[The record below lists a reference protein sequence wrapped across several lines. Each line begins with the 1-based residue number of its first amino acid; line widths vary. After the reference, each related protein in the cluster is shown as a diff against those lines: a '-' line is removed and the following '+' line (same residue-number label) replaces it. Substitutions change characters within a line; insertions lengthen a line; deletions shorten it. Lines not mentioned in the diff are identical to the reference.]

1 MTNLTSNEIAV
12 IKALA
17 FNNYSIG
24 YGDDLEGA
32 TWSECINDSLAPSG
46 IEGRSLSGV
55 VSSLCQKGLIVS
67 SEYDRN
73 EWTIS
78 WTEAGRIFVRE
89 NFPNVG

>member
-1 MTNLTSNEIAV
+1 MFNLTENELAV
-12 IKALA
+12 VKALA

-24 YGDDLEGA
+24 YCDDLEGA
-32 TWSECINDSLAPSG
+32 TWSEFINDSAAPSG

-55 VSSLCQKGLIVS
+55 VSSLCQKGLIAS

-78 WTEAGRIFVRE
+78 WTEAGRAFVRQ
-89 NFPNVG
+89 NVPNV